1 MIDMDEQID
10 EIDKHI
16 VYHLTRD
23 ARHTPAPAIAEEVDV
38 SAATIRNRISQLE
51 EKGIIRGYH
60 ADVDYERA
68 EGQITNLFMCNSPVP
83 QRESLAQ
90 QVRAISG
97 VVNVRELMAGH
108 GNLHVLAVGSD
119 TEDMTRVAR
128 DLSNLGLEIEDEAL
142 LQREHTIPYHPY
154 GPSDERERLRVADL
168 TSLTGGAEVVE
179 LTVSAD
185 APITGQTLAEANDVG
200 LLTDQVLVVAIERG
214 DSIITPKGNTEI
226 RAGDLVSIFARDG
239 VDEEIATA
247 FTDEVEVDAT
257 E

>member
-1 MIDMDEQID
+1 MDRQLD

-16 VYHLTRD
+16 IYHLTRD
-23 ARHTPAPAIAEEVDV
+23 ARHTAAPAIAEEVDV
-38 SAATIRNRISQLE
+38 SAATIRNRIHQLE
-51 EKGIIRGYH
+51 ERGVIQGYH

-68 EGQITNLFMCNSPVP
+68 EGQITNLFMCNAPVS

-108 GNLHVLAVGSD
+108 GNLHVLAVGND
-119 TEDMTRVAR
+119 TADMTRVAR

-142 LQREHTIPYHPY
+142 LQRERSVPYHPY
-154 GPSDERERLRVADL
+154 GPSDERDRLRVADL

-179 LTVSAD
+179 LTVSKG
-185 APITGQTLAEANDVG
+185 APITGRTLAEANDAA

-226 RAGDLVSIFARDG
+226 QAGDLVSIFARDG
-239 VDEEIATA
+239 VDEAIASA
-247 FTDEVEVDAT
+247 FTDELQANAT

>member
-1 MIDMDEQID
+1 MDSQID

-16 VYHLTRD
+16 IYHLTRD
-23 ARHTPAPAIAEEVDV
+23 ARHTSAPAIAEEVDV

-51 EKGIIRGYH
+51 ERGIIRGYH
-60 ADVDYERA
+60 ADVDYEHA
-68 EGQITNLFMCNSPVP
+68 EGRITNLFMCNSPVP

-108 GNLHVLAVGSD
+108 GNLHVLAVGTD

-128 DLSNLGLEIEDEAL
+128 GLSNLGLEIEDEAL
-142 LQREHTIPYHPY
+142 LQREHSIPYHPY
-154 GPSDERERLRVADL
+154 GPSSDRDRLRVADL
-168 TSLTGGAEVVE
+168 TALTGGAEVVE

-185 APITGQTLAEANDVG
+185 APITGRTLAAANELGVLSD
-200 LLTDQVLVVAIERG
+200 DVLVVAIERG
-214 DSIITPKGNTEI
+214 DTIVTPKGNTEI
-226 RAGDLVSIFARDG
+226 QAGDVVSVFARDG
-239 VDEEIATA
+239 VGEDVATA
-247 FTDEVEVDAT
+247 FTDEVEAEVT